1 MPIPESTLWLGSWVP
16 LASRRREGILS
27 QLMETGDLMPQ
38 IEAERIEAG
47 WAFWD
52 QLFSWSSWSESSRAV
67 CLVNK
72 GC

>member
-1 MPIPESTLWLGSWVP
+1 MPIPESTLWMGSWVP

-47 WAFWD
+47 WAC
-52 QLFSWSSWSESSRAV
+52 SPH
-67 CLVNK
+67 LVS
-72 GC
+72 GPALLPVLLV